1 MSQLAV
7 VGVAEVVAVAAAA
20 AAVGG
25 GDDVVATRHAAA
37 IADGDIDGVERR
49 IAGMG
54 LARMGSVEADIGIV
68 EVVEVVEVVEAAEI
82 VARAVVAVGND
93 ALAAATGMLVG
104 VRNEVV
110 ASVDMMSAEFE
121 VAAAV
126 GAAMNIATVEGIA
139 VVVGIVPAALRDNAA
154 PERYI
159 ALAVVASGTDYDE
172 QGVATVLAIA
182 IATAAAVVA
191 AAGVVD

>member
-1 MSQLAV
+1 MALSLEPPLSQLAV

-37 IADGDIDGVERR
+37 IADDDIDGVERG
-49 IAGMG
+49 IVGMD
-54 LARMGSVEADIGIV
+54 LARMGSAKVDI
-68 EVVEVVEVVEAAEI
+68 EVVGVVAI
-82 VARAVVAVGND
+82 AVVAVGND